1 MVRATAF
8 VKKQPLFI
16 VGASRSGTTMFRLM
30 LNSHPD
36 IHIPPEAW
44 FLGELVTRLPRNRSL
59 SQQEVR
65 EAKEIILQN
74 ERWSDWK
81 CPVETLDSALL
92 FREAPDLAELIQ
104 TVFFECSFCGC
115 KLIWGEK
122 SPRHSHLITQ
132 IHEIYPQAKFIH
144 LIRDGVDS
152 CMSIFDRGWYDRNF
166 RRICEHWNSTV
177 CSARQAKRFGGDC
190 YLEIHYEDL
199 VRDPESQ
206 LKTVC
211 EFLGLPFFKSMLQ
224 YESRIAGDIAAGES
238 NLHSSLNDGLKSNL
252 IGIGH
257 RKMTVK
263 QKIVFN
269 IICGKTNFEM
279 GYRYFNLKFYE
290 KLTEPVILIFLWIE
304 KKTHN
309 LIFRLK
315 TSRLLKK

>member
-1 MVRATAF
+1 
-8 VKKQPLFI
+8 
-16 VGASRSGTTMFRLM
+16 MFRLM

-65 EAKEIILQN
+65 EAQEVILQN

-81 CPVETLDSALL
+81 CPLEKLEAALA
-92 FREAPDLAELIQ
+92 FQEAPTLAELIQ
-104 TVFFECSFCGC
+104 AVFFNCSLCGS

-177 CSARQAKRFGGDC
+177 QSARQAKQFGAEC
-190 YLEIHYEDL
+190 YLELHYEDL
-199 VRDPESQ
+199 VRDPESK

-211 EFLGLPFFKSMLQ
+211 EFLGLPFLNSMLH

-238 NLHSSLNDGLKSNL
+238 NLHSSLNNGLKINL
-252 IGIGH
+252 IGIG
-257 RKMTVK
+257 RGKITGK

-269 IICGKTNFEM
+269 IICGKTNYEM
-279 GYRYFNLKFYE
+279 GYRYFNLNFYQ
-290 KLTEPVILIFLWIE
+290 KLTAPFILVFLWIE
-304 KKTHN
+304 KQIHN
-309 LIFRLK
+309 LIFRFK
-315 TSRLLKK
+315 TSRLIKK